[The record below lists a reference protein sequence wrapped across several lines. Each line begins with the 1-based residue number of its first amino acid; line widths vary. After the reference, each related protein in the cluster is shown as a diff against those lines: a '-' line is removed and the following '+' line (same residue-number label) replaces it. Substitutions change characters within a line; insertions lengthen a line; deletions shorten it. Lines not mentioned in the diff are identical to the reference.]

1 MKLIHWIVIP
11 IFYVT
16 AFPIC
21 CVIAL
26 MDHNNGHGFRKN
38 LSDVMGAGFIVN
50 KHNADGKQEVQGPK
64 ST

>member
-50 KHNADGKQEVQGPK
+50 KHNADNKQEVQGPK